1 MVVDVAESVFDP
13 QNVEN
18 LADPDS
24 YHWEVSG
31 IAEDHDP
38 FVVFEGSWNP
48 ISDLVDG

>member
-31 IAEDHDP
+31 TV
-38 FVVFEGSWNP
+38 VVFEGCWNP